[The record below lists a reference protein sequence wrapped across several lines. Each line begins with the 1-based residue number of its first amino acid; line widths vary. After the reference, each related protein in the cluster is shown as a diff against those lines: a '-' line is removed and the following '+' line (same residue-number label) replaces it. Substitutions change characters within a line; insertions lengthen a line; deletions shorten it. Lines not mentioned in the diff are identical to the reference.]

1 MALRPATTHGT
12 RERSMSDR
20 KIADITG
27 STGGIGGAIAD
38 QLAASNWD
46 LVLVNRSAA
55 KASRQKTNL
64 ETAHPEAKVDLVQ
77 ADLMDTDQI
86 KRAAGEI
93 LAMHPRIDALYNNSG
108 VLTSQRIMSAQG
120 HESNYAV
127 NTLAPYVMLE
137 CLRPALKRTVWPPK
151 AMIVN
156 TTSAAHNA
164 AKSLDIH
171 MLSDP
176 ADIGGLTGVY
186 ATTKLALTTMGTA
199 IAPDLEKDGII
210 LRSVCPGAVVTPMT
224 KTSDAMPGIL
234 KFLVPILFNKPE
246 KQAGKMINAAQPDS
260 FGGRTGIYITN
271 GKEKAAPKLAVD
283 AHVQASLLKKLSADA
298 AL

>member
-1 MALRPATTHGT
+1 
-12 RERSMSDR
+12 MSDR
-20 KIADITG
+20 KVAVITG

-38 QLAASNWD
+38 QLAAGGWE
-46 LVLVNRSAA
+46 LVLGNRNAE
-55 KASRQKTNL
+55 KALQQKTELNA
-64 ETAHPEAKVDLVQ
+64 AHPKANVDLIQ
-77 ADLMDTDQI
+77 ADLMDVEQI
-86 KRAAGEI
+86 KRAAREI
-93 LAMHPRIDALYNNSG
+93 LASHSSIDALYNNSG

-137 CLRPALKRTVWPPK
+137 CLRPALKRTAGAPK
-151 AMIVN
+151 TMIVN
-156 TTSAAHNA
+156 TTSAAHNS
-164 AKSLDIH
+164 AKSLDVD

-176 ADIGGLTGVY
+176 AKIGGLTGVY

-199 IAPDLEKDGII
+199 MAPDLEKDGIM

-234 KFLVPILFNKPE
+234 KFLVPLLFNKPE
-246 KQAGKMINAAQPDS
+246 KQAGKMINAAKPDS

-271 GKEKAAPKLAVD
+271 GKEKVAPKLAED
-283 AHVQASLLKKLSADA
+283 AGVQSSLMKKLSVDAD
-298 AL
+298 L

>member
-1 MALRPATTHGT
+1 
-12 RERSMSDR
+12 MSDR
-20 KIADITG
+20 KVAVITG
-27 STGGIGGAIAD
+27 STGGIGGAIAE
-38 QLAASNWD
+38 QLAAGGWD
-46 LVLVNRSAA
+46 LVLVNRSAE
-55 KASRQKTNL
+55 KASQQKTDLNN
-64 ETAHPEAKVDLVQ
+64 AHPEAKVDLVQ

-86 KRAAGEI
+86 KRAAREI
-93 LAMHPRIDALYNNSG
+93 LAIHSSIDALYNNSG
-108 VLTSQRIMSAQG
+108 VLTSQRVMSAQG

-137 CLRPALKRTVWPPK
+137 CLRPALKRTGGTPK
-151 AMIVN
+151 SMIVN

-164 AKSLDIH
+164 AKSLDVD

-199 IAPDLEKDGII
+199 LAPALEQDGIMV
-210 LRSVCPGAVVTPMT
+210 RSVCPGAVATPMT

-234 KFLVPILFNKPE
+234 KFFVPLLFNKPE
-246 KQAGKMINAAQPDS
+246 KQAGKMINAAKPDS

-271 GKEKAAPKLAVD
+271 GKEKTAPKLAID
-283 AHVQASLLKKLSADA
+283 AGVQASLMKKLSVDA

>member
-1 MALRPATTHGT
+1 
-12 RERSMSDR
+12 MSGR
-20 KIADITG
+20 KIAVITG
-27 STGGIGGAIAD
+27 STGGIGSAIAD
-38 QLAASNWD
+38 QLAAGGWD
-46 LVLVNRSAA
+46 LVLVNRSAE
-55 KASRQKTNL
+55 KASRQKTDLN
-64 ETAHPEAKVDLVQ
+64 TAHPKANVDLVQ

-108 VLTSQRIMSAQG
+108 VLTSQRVMSAQG

-137 CLRPALKRTVWPPK
+137 SLRPALKRAAGVPK
-151 AMIVN
+151 TMIVN

-164 AKSLDIH
+164 AKALDVST
-171 MLSDP
+171 LSNP

-199 IAPDLEKDGII
+199 MAPDLARDGII
-210 LRSVCPGAVVTPMT
+210 LRSVCPGAVATPMT
-224 KTSDAMPGIL
+224 KSSDAMPGIL
-234 KFLVPILFNKPE
+234 KLFVPLLFNKPE
-246 KQAGKMINAAQPDS
+246 KQAGKMINAARPDS

-271 GKEKAAPKLAVD
+271 GKEKAAPKFAVD
-283 AHVQASLLKKLSADA
+283 AGVQASLMKKLSVDA

>member
-1 MALRPATTHGT
+1 
-12 RERSMSDR
+12 MSDR
-20 KIADITG
+20 KIAVITG

-38 QLAASNWD
+38 QLAAGGWD
-46 LVLVNRSAA
+46 LVLVNRNAE
-55 KASRQKTNL
+55 KALQQKTDLN
-64 ETAHPEAKVDLVQ
+64 TANAGAKVDLVQ

-86 KRAAGEI
+86 KRAAREI
-93 LAMHPRIDALYNNSG
+93 LAIHSSIDALYNNSG
-108 VLTSQRIMSAQG
+108 VLTSQRVMSAQG

-137 CLRPALKRTVWPPK
+137 CLRPALKRTAGAPK
-151 AMIVN
+151 TMIVN

-164 AKSLDIH
+164 AKSLDVD
-171 MLSDP
+171 MLSNP

-199 IAPDLEKDGII
+199 MAPDLEQDGIM
-210 LRSVCPGAVVTPMT
+210 LRSVCPGAVVTAMT

-234 KFLVPILFNKPE
+234 KFFVPLLFNKPE
-246 KQAGKMINAAQPDS
+246 KQAGKMINAAKPDS

-271 GKEKAAPKLAVD
+271 GKEKAAPKIAVD
-283 AHVQASLLKKLSADA
+283 AYVQASLLKKLAADA

>member
-1 MALRPATTHGT
+1 
-12 RERSMSDR
+12 MSDR
-20 KIADITG
+20 KVAVITG
-27 STGGIGGAIAD
+27 STGGIGGAIAE
-38 QLAASNWD
+38 QLAAGGWD
-46 LVLVNRSAA
+46 LVLVNRSAE
-55 KASRQKTNL
+55 KASQQKTDLN
-64 ETAHPEAKVDLVQ
+64 TAHPEAKVDLVQ

-86 KRAAGEI
+86 KRSAHEI
-93 LAMHPRIDALYNNSG
+93 LAIHSSIDALYNNSG
-108 VLTSQRIMSAQG
+108 VLTSQRVMSAQG

-137 CLRPALKRTVWPPK
+137 CLRPALKRTAGAPK
-151 AMIVN
+151 TMIVN

-164 AKSLDIH
+164 AKSLDVD
-171 MLSDP
+171 MLSNP

-199 IAPDLEKDGII
+199 MAPDLEQDGIM

-234 KFLVPILFNKPE
+234 KFFVPLLFNKPE
-246 KQAGKMINAAQPDS
+246 KQAGKMINAAKPDS

-283 AHVQASLLKKLSADA
+283 ASVQASLLKKLSVDT

>member
-1 MALRPATTHGT
+1 
-12 RERSMSDR
+12 MSDR
-20 KIADITG
+20 KIAVITG
-27 STGGIGGAIAD
+27 STGGIGSAIAD
-38 QLAASNWD
+38 QLAAGGWD
-46 LVLVNRSAA
+46 LVLVNRNAE
-55 KASRQKTNL
+55 KALQQKTDLN
-64 ETAHPEAKVDLVQ
+64 TAHAGAKVDLVQ

-86 KRAAGEI
+86 KRAAREI
-93 LAMHPRIDALYNNSG
+93 LAIHPRIDALYNNSG
-108 VLTSQRIMSAQG
+108 VLTSQRILSAQS

-137 CLRPALKRTVWPPK
+137 CLRPALKRTVGTPK
-151 AMIVN
+151 TMIVN

-164 AKSLDIH
+164 AKSLDVD

-186 ATTKLALTTMGTA
+186 ATTKLALTTMGKA
-199 IAPDLEKDGII
+199 MASELEQDGIM

-234 KFLVPILFNKPE
+234 KVFVPLLFSKPE
-246 KQAGKMINAAQPDS
+246 KQAGKMIYAAQPDS
-260 FGGRTGIYITN
+260 FDGRTGIYITN
-271 GKEKAAPKLAVD
+271 GKEKAVPKLAVD
-283 AHVQASLLKKLSADA
+283 AHVQASLLKKLAADA

>member
-1 MALRPATTHGT
+1 
-12 RERSMSDR
+12 MSDR
-20 KIADITG
+20 KVVVITG
-27 STGGIGGAIAD
+27 STGGIGGAIAE
-38 QLAASNWD
+38 QLAAGGWD
-46 LVLVNRSAA
+46 LVLVNRSAE
-55 KASRQKTNL
+55 KASQQKTDLN
-64 ETAHPEAKVDLVQ
+64 TAHPEAKVDLVQ

-86 KRAAGEI
+86 KRSAHEI
-93 LAMHPRIDALYNNSG
+93 LAIHSSIDALYNNSG
-108 VLTSQRIMSAQG
+108 VLTSQRVMSAQG

-137 CLRPALKRTVWPPK
+137 CLRPALKRTAGAPK
-151 AMIVN
+151 TMIVN

-164 AKSLDIH
+164 AKSLDVD
-171 MLSDP
+171 MLSNP

-199 IAPDLEKDGII
+199 MAPDLEQDGIM

-234 KFLVPILFNKPE
+234 KFFVPLLFNKPE
-246 KQAGKMINAAQPDS
+246 KQAGKMINAAKPDR

-271 GKEKAAPKLAVD
+271 GKEKAAPKLAV
-283 AHVQASLLKKLSADA
+283 ASSVQASLLKKLSVDA

>member
-1 MALRPATTHGT
+1 
-12 RERSMSDR
+12 MSDR
-20 KIADITG
+20 QLAVITG

-38 QLAASNWD
+38 QLAASGWD
-46 LVLVNRSAA
+46 LVLVNRNAE
-55 KASRQKTNL
+55 KALQQKADLNA
-64 ETAHPEAKVDLVQ
+64 AHPGATVDLVQ
-77 ADLMDTDQI
+77 ADLMNVEQI
-86 KRAAGEI
+86 KSAAREI
-93 LAMHPRIDALYNNSG
+93 LAAHPHIDALYNNSG
-108 VLTSQRIMSAQG
+108 VLTSQRVMSAQG

-137 CLRPALKRTVWPPK
+137 CLRPALKRAADAPK
-151 AMIVN
+151 SMIVN

-164 AKSLDIH
+164 AKSLDVSK
-171 MLSDP
+171 LSEP
-176 ADIGGLTGVY
+176 EQIGGLTGVY

-199 IAPDLEKDGII
+199 LAPELEQDGIM

-234 KFLVPILFNKPE
+234 KFLVPILFNKPD
-246 KQAGKMINAAQPDS
+246 KQAGKMINAARPDS

-283 AHVQASLLKKLSADA
+283 KSVQASLLDKLIADA

>member
-1 MALRPATTHGT
+1 
-12 RERSMSDR
+12 MSNR
-20 KIADITG
+20 KVAVITG
-27 STGGIGGAIAD
+27 STGGIGGAIAE
-38 QLAASNWD
+38 QLAAGGWD
-46 LVLVNRSAA
+46 LVLVNRSGD
-55 KASRQKTNL
+55 KSSKQKTDLN
-64 ETAHPEAKVDLVQ
+64 TAHPPAKVDLVQ

-86 KRAAGEI
+86 KRAAREI
-93 LAMHPRIDALYNNSG
+93 LAIHSSIDALYNNSG
-108 VLTSQRIMSAQG
+108 VLTSQRVMSAQG

-137 CLRPALKRTVWPPK
+137 CLRPALKRTAGNPK
-151 AMIVN
+151 TMVVN
-156 TTSAAHNA
+156 TTSAAHTA
-164 AKSLDIH
+164 AKSLNVD

-199 IAPDLEKDGII
+199 IAPELEQDGIM
-210 LRSVCPGAVVTPMT
+210 LRSVCPGAVITPMT

-234 KFLVPILFNKPE
+234 KFFVPLLFNKPE
-246 KQAGKMINAAQPDS
+246 KQAGKMINAAKPDS

-283 AHVQASLLKKLSADA
+283 ASVQASLMKKLSVDA

>member
-1 MALRPATTHGT
+1 M
-12 RERSMSDR
+12 
-20 KIADITG
+20 ITG

-38 QLAASNWD
+38 QLAVGGWD
-46 LVLVNRSAA
+46 LVLVNRSAE
-55 KASRQKTNL
+55 KASQQKTDL
-64 ETAHPEAKVDLVQ
+64 TTAHPEANVDLVQ

-108 VLTSQRIMSAQG
+108 VLTSQRVMSAQG

-127 NTLAPYVMLE
+127 NTLAPYVMLA
-137 CLRPALKRTVWPPK
+137 CLRPALKRAAGSPK
-151 AMIVN
+151 TMIIN

-164 AKSLDIH
+164 AKALDVD

-176 ADIGGLTGVY
+176 KDIGGLTGVY

-199 IAPDLEKDGII
+199 MAPELDREGIM
-210 LRSVCPGAVVTPMT
+210 LRSVCPGAVATPMT

-234 KFLVPILFNKPE
+234 KLFVPLLFNKPE
-246 KQAGKMINAAQPDS
+246 KQARKMINAGKPDS
-260 FGGRTGIYITN
+260 FGGRNGIYITN

-283 AHVQASLLKKLSADA
+283 AGVQASLMKKLSVDA

>member
-1 MALRPATTHGT
+1 
-12 RERSMSDR
+12 MSDR
-20 KIADITG
+20 KIAVITG
-27 STGGIGGAIAD
+27 STGGIGSAIAD
-38 QLAASNWD
+38 QLAASGWD
-46 LVLVNRSAA
+46 LVLVNRSAE
-55 KASRQKTNL
+55 KSSQQKRDLN
-64 ETAHPEAKVDLVQ
+64 TAHPGAKVDLVQ

-86 KRAAGEI
+86 KRAAREI
-93 LAMHPRIDALYNNSG
+93 LAIHSSIDALYNNSG
-108 VLTSQRIMSAQG
+108 VLTSQRVMSAQG

-137 CLRPALKRTVWPPK
+137 CLRPALKRTAGTPK
-151 AMIVN
+151 TMIVN

-164 AKSLDIH
+164 AKSLDVD

-186 ATTKLALTTMGTA
+186 STTKLALTTMGTA
-199 IAPDLEKDGII
+199 LAPDLEQDGIMV
-210 LRSVCPGAVVTPMT
+210 RSVCPGAVITPMT

-234 KFLVPILFNKPE
+234 KFFVPLLFNKPE
-246 KQAGKMINAAQPDS
+246 KQAGKMINAAKPDS

-271 GKEKAAPKLAVD
+271 GKEKTAPKLAVD
-283 AHVQASLLKKLSADA
+283 ASVQASLMKKLSVDA

>member
-1 MALRPATTHGT
+1 
-12 RERSMSDR
+12 MSDR
-20 KIADITG
+20 KTAVITG
-27 STGGIGGAIAD
+27 STGGIGGAIAE
-38 QLAASNWD
+38 QLAAGGWD
-46 LVLVNRSAA
+46 LVLVNRSAE
-55 KASRQKTNL
+55 KASRQKTDLN
-64 ETAHPEAKVDLVQ
+64 TAHREAKVDLIK

-86 KRAAGEI
+86 KRAADEI

-137 CLRPALKRTVWPPK
+137 CLRPALKRTAGVQK
-151 AMIVN
+151 TMIVN

-164 AKSLDIH
+164 AKALDVAT
-171 MLSDP
+171 LSDP
-176 ADIGGLTGVY
+176 KDIGGLTGVY

-199 IAPDLEKDGII
+199 MAPELERDGIM

-234 KFLVPILFNKPE
+234 KFFVPLLFNKPE
-246 KQAGKMINAAQPDS
+246 KQATKMINAAQPDS
-260 FGGRTGIYITN
+260 FDGRTGIYITN

-283 AHVQASLLKKLSADA
+283 ASVQASLLKKLSVDA

>member
-1 MALRPATTHGT
+1 
-12 RERSMSDR
+12 MSDR
-20 KIADITG
+20 KIAVITG

-38 QLAASNWD
+38 QLASGGWD
-46 LVLVNRSAA
+46 LVLVNRSAE
-55 KASRQKTNL
+55 KASQQKTDLN
-64 ETAHPEAKVDLVQ
+64 TAHPEAKVDLVQ

-86 KRAAGEI
+86 KRAAREI
-93 LAMHPRIDALYNNSG
+93 LAIHPRIDALYNNSG
-108 VLTSQRIMSAQG
+108 VLTSQRVMSAQG

-127 NTLAPYVMLE
+127 NTLAPYVLLE
-137 CLRPALKRTVWPPK
+137 CLRPALKRASEMPK
-151 AMIVN
+151 TMIVN
-156 TTSAAHNA
+156 TTSAAHNS
-164 AKSLDIH
+164 AKSLDVDT
-171 MLSDP
+171 LSDP

-186 ATTKLALTTMGTA
+186 ATTKLALTTMGKA
-199 IAPDLEKDGII
+199 IAPQLEQDGIM

-234 KFLVPILFNKPE
+234 KFLVPILFSKPE
-246 KQAGKMINAAQPDS
+246 KQATKMINAAQPES

-283 AHVQASLLKKLSADA
+283 AHVQASLMKKLSTDA

>member
-1 MALRPATTHGT
+1 
-12 RERSMSDR
+12 MSGR
-20 KIADITG
+20 KIAVITG
-27 STGGIGGAIAD
+27 STGGIGSAIAV
-38 QLAASNWD
+38 QLAAGGWD
-46 LVLVNRSAA
+46 LVLVNRSAE
-55 KASRQKTNL
+55 KASRQKADL
-64 ETAHPEAKVDLVQ
+64 HTAHPEANVDLVQ

-93 LAMHPRIDALYNNSG
+93 LVMHPRIDALYNNSG
-108 VLTSQRIMSAQG
+108 VLTSQRVMSAQG

-137 CLRPALKRTVWPPK
+137 SLRPALKRAAGVPK
-151 AMIVN
+151 TMIVN

-164 AKSLDIH
+164 AKALDVSI
-171 MLSDP
+171 LSNP

-186 ATTKLALTTMGTA
+186 ATTKLALTTMGMA
-199 IAPDLEKDGII
+199 MAPELERDGIM
-210 LRSVCPGAVVTPMT
+210 LRSVCPGAVATPMT

-234 KFLVPILFNKPE
+234 KLFVPLLFNKPE
-246 KQAGKMINAAQPDS
+246 KQAGKMINAARPDS

-283 AHVQASLLKKLSADA
+283 AGVQASLMKKLSVDA